1 LDIEAKHLRLQI
13 VRLGE
18 VTMSAREEKIVT
30 DFIGQFRDSWP
41 PDMEFALSA
50 LAEDA
55 YYQIVVPTIA
65 PIRGRASILAEL
77 RMMQAK
83 VGPQK
88 HEMKSVGSGGHAV
101 FTERVD
107 HSQRNGKWSSIPLV
121 AVFEVNSDGKIY
133 AWREYLD
140 LVHIS
145 REHGITSDELIAS
158 LKLPM
163 P

>member
-1 LDIEAKHLRLQI
+1 
-13 VRLGE
+13 
-18 VTMSAREEKIVT
+18 VTVREEKIVT

-41 PDMEFALSA
+41 PDMQSA
-50 LAEDA
+50 LGVLTEDA

-77 RMMQAK
+77 LMMQTK
-83 VGPQK
+83 VGPQR
-88 HEMKSVGSGGHAV
+88 HDMRSVGSGGGSV

-121 AVFEVNSDGKIY
+121 AVFEVNAAGNIT

-158 LKLPM
+158 LELPA
-163 P
+163 